1 MQTPLTIRIGTALT
15 SAPSSVKARQTT
27 TIGDL
32 LSQDMPCIPTT
43 VDTTALKAAVATK
56 AKTAAVPAGSA
67 EAQSFWHTWLGS
79 VVKDAW
85 NTVKKA
91 IINIVVDDV
100 VEWTGVGEWIELA
113 LEGWNILTSADHSKV
128 TATSPDGKTVK
139 QYILKQPPKV
149 PKDPPCGAG
158 TRKMCP

>member
-1 MQTPLTIRIGTALT
+1 
-15 SAPSSVKARQTT
+15 
-27 TIGDL
+27 
-32 LSQDMPCIPTT
+32 MPCIPTT
-43 VDTTALKAAVATK
+43 VDTTALKAAIASK
-56 AKTAAVPAGSA
+56 AKTASVPTGGAQ
-67 EAQSFWHTWLGS
+67 AQSFWGTWLGS
-79 VVKDAW
+79 IVKDAW
-85 NTVKKA
+85 NNVKKA

-113 LEGWNILTSADHSKV
+113 VEGWKIITSADHSKI

-139 QYILKQPPKV
+139 NYLLKQPAPPPKV